1 MPKAESL
8 SHEKR
13 IAGVIISGV
22 KTLLFNRPSNII
34 GKLEVAKMAAWLMY
48 QIIIQKKA
56 GDLNGTFTN
65 ERYGKYFY

>member
-1 MPKAESL
+1 MNSN
-8 SHEKR
+8 KR
-13 IAGVIISGV
+13 ITGVIISGV

-34 GKLEVAKMAAWLMY
+34 GKQEAAKMAAWLMY

>member
-1 MPKAESL
+1 MNSN
-8 SHEKR
+8 KR
-13 IAGVIISGV
+13 ITGVIISGV
-22 KTLLFNRPSNII
+22 KTLLFNLPSNII
-34 GKLEVAKMAAWLMY
+34 GKQEAAKMAAWLMY